1 MSTLGYTITEFID
14 NRIDNFFSN
23 RELYKL
29 SPFNLEDLRDC
40 ILLEIIKDAYDE
52 AEKKQSIRANR
63 GSDADDLRMRDS
75 RSMKY
80 AQHYRS
86 LQYEHILETTG
97 AEVKEL
103 LPDDVS
109 TMDGKLDGHKISG
122 MQYFELNTISDIP
135 LLKAIVNKR
144 ICDVKSISNDVF
156 IAYMDEYQKFI
167 DGLIGMLDGDDE
179 DVIFATIALFT
190 LEWKYQVELF
200 YQCAVEAEKHKT
212 KEIPIERIGLL
223 CAELPIPVHAERTII
238 HTESRFVMHRL
249 EIVPH
254 VYEDKD
260 QEWDEIKEKF
270 FEYFIAKYYIERE
283 IVHKWSLP
291 EYFVTHIDRSKWADF
306 FREHYDLRKI
316 YKPKEWNNFRIR
328 YVRNIYKAMIKEMP
342 KPKL

>member
-167 DGLIGMLDGDDE
+167 DGLIGMLDGDRR
-179 DVIFATIALFT
+179 
-190 LEWKYQVELF
+190 
-200 YQCAVEAEKHKT
+200 C
-212 KEIPIERIGLL
+212 
-223 CAELPIPVHAERTII
+223 
-238 HTESRFVMHRL
+238 
-249 EIVPH
+249 
-254 VYEDKD
+254 
-260 QEWDEIKEKF
+260 
-270 FEYFIAKYYIERE
+270 YFCDN
-283 IVHKWSLP
+283 S
-291 EYFVTHIDRSKWADF
+291 S
-306 FREHYDLRKI
+306 I
-316 YKPKEWNNFRIR
+316 YT
-328 YVRNIYKAMIKEMP
+328 
-342 KPKL
+342 